1 MTSHNCNVIC
11 KQTNRLDRL
20 PEQFSLNRSSGGRC
34 WLARPQGWWFSV
46 SMRTHEPV
54 SSSALQCLLVGHPLA
69 LWWYQEGRSVWN
81 PTLQRKW
88 KQCFIWIQ
96 TWMINNA
103 NIHIRDARAH
113 HAGNILWVWLA
124 REWFPCSFLPMHL
137 SCSRFRVSLLLP
149 NQTFFPQ
156 DARTQRNLKEE

>member
-1 MTSHNCNVIC
+1 MMTSHKCDVIC

-54 SSSALQCLLVGHPLA
+54 SSSALRCLLVGHPLA

-88 KQCFIWIQ
+88 KQYFISIWIQ
-96 TWMINNA
+96 IMQTNEMLELTMRGTYREFDRLVNDSLVHSCQCVCSVLDFASHFFRRVKPFSRKMQELNVILRKNN
-103 NIHIRDARAH
+103 
-113 HAGNILWVWLA
+113 
-124 REWFPCSFLPMHL
+124 
-137 SCSRFRVSLLLP
+137 
-149 NQTFFPQ
+149 
-156 DARTQRNLKEE
+156 